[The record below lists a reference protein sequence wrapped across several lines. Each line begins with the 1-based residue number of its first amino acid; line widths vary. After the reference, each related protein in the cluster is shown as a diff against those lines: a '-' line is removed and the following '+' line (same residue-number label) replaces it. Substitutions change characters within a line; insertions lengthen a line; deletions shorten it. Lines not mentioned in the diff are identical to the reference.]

1 MYYPDKQG
9 SSYSLN
15 CYVKTTKLTT
25 CSSTLTNENND
36 INQPKY
42 ISIATLEFTDA
53 EIDIF
58 NAFALTDFDLKI
70 DNVYNYYQH
79 YSASG
84 TSDIV
89 MTTVVG
95 STKVIINQVTFSI
108 IGKNLYPNT
117 KTEFT
122 SVAME
127 RNNFKID

>member
-1 MYYPDKQG
+1 
-9 SSYSLN
+9 
-15 CYVKTTKLTT
+15 VKTTKLTT

-89 MTTVVG
+89 MTTVVD